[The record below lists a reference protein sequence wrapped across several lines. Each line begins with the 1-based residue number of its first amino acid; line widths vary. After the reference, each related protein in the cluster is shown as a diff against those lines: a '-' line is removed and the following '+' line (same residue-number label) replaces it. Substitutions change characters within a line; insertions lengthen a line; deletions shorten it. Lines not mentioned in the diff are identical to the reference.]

1 MPDDV
6 DAQPLEWD
14 ALMPRVIVPSWSR
27 LVLRCAPLLKDL
39 TDEFKVFSALDQ
51 MDAGQLEFDSW
62 RARCEALGI
71 ADVPLSAAI
80 LTAAAC

>member
-1 MPDDV
+1 LNGGWTVEPVIGDE
-6 DAQPLEWD
+6 PLF
-14 ALMPRVIVPSWSR
+14 RR
-27 LVLRCAPLLKDL
+27 L